1 MDANGSET
9 GAAGRKESAKNADL
23 AAEAVRGQR
32 GERKARQ
39 RHAKPH
45 VIVIMADQL
54 RYDVL
59 GTRYTPNLNSL
70 AADSAAFDRAYCAS
84 PLCVPARGAFFTGTY
99 PNSNGCLINPWDE
112 SDAQYGHVRSGLPN
126 LISLMEEDWDS
137 WHVGKQHLLTGERM
151 HQSRN
156 GRTRWVAGMR
166 EYKQHLREHGQ
177 RAPGGPA
184 YKSLVPEMAGGR
196 TTRAKSYS
204 VPTTGAYEP
213 GFDHFFDGY
222 FAHEAVAAIRG
233 RDASKPMLLN
243 AMFLAP
249 HPPFDVP
256 EPWHSMWA
264 EGELGLP
271 DNVGFWDAGQSPLQL
286 YNLTGFVGTRY
297 SRAEW
302 EAIWRVYLGLVS
314 LLDHCVGM
322 IVDELKAQ
330 DMYEDALIVFTSD
343 HGEMLGSHR
352 LWQKM
357 CMYEES
363 VRVPLYVKL
372 PCKAQGDETG
382 CGGESECAPMAHA
395 VDGRGDRAGSQD
407 GSACA
412 MSKDAAG
419 IRIGAPVSAI
429 DVLPTLCG
437 LLGLDT
443 PPGVQGVSLAPLLA
457 GDGGSPDVET
467 GGISRLGQR
476 IDKGIGVISGIPNP
490 ADPSR
495 NGLDRSMSPGSRPL
509 FIQYDGNGARGNF
522 QRCIITGRHKL
533 IVDLFKDEHYLEL
546 YDVEADPTERRNLAF
561 AEENAGLVLEMLG
574 RLQRHMASTGDL
586 LALPD
591 PASLLRRFLQER
603 EGK

>member
-1 MDANGSET
+1 MGET
-9 GAAGRKESAKNADL
+9 GSKPGAARP
-23 AAEAVRGQR
+23 
-32 GERKARQ
+32 
-39 RHAKPH
+39 RHSKPH

-54 RYDVL
+54 RFDVL
-59 GTRYTPNLNSL
+59 GKRYTPNLNSL
-70 AADSAAFDRAYCAS
+70 AADSVLFDRAYCAS

-99 PNSNGCLINPWDE
+99 PNANGCLINPWDE
-112 SDAQYGHVRSGLPN
+112 ADAQHGQVRTSMPN
-126 LISLMEEDWDS
+126 LISLMESDWDS

-151 HQSRN
+151 HQSQA

-166 EYKQHLREHGQ
+166 EYKQHLREHGL

-184 YKSLVPEMAGGR
+184 YKSLVPEMTGGR

-204 VPTTGAYEP
+204 IPTTGVYEP

-222 FAHEAVAAIRG
+222 FAHEAVAAIRA
-233 RDASKPMLLN
+233 RDTGKPMLLN

-264 EGELGLP
+264 DGELELP

-314 LLDHCVGM
+314 LLDRCVGM
-322 IVDELKAQ
+322 MVDELKAQ
-330 DMYEDALIVFTSD
+330 GMYENSLIVFTSD

-372 PCKAQGDETG
+372 PGKAPGTAGSRGDTRVSAIDS
-382 CGGESECAPMAHA
+382 GGEAVCASTAGEAVAHVA
-395 VDGRGDRAGSQD
+395 PSGGR
-407 GSACA
+407 
-412 MSKDAAG
+412 
-419 IRIGAPVSAI
+419 RIDTPVSAI
-429 DVLPTLCG
+429 DVLPTLCD

-443 PPGVQGVSLAPLLA
+443 PPGVQGMSLAPLLA
-457 GDGGSPDVET
+457 GSAGRPDLGAGGTP
-467 GGISRLGQR
+467 RLGQR
-476 IDKGIGVISGIPNP
+476 INEGTGISSNMPNAAAP
-490 ADPSR
+490 PRDSSI
-495 NGLDRSMSPGSRPL
+495 RSLPTGSRPL

-522 QRCIITGRHKL
+522 QRCIIAGRHKL
-533 IVDLFKDEHYLEL
+533 IVDLFKDEYYLEL
-546 YDVEADPTERRNLAF
+546 YDVEADPMERRNLAF
-561 AEENAGLVLEMLG
+561 AEENAGLVVEMLG
-574 RLQRHMASTGDL
+574 LLCQHMASTGDL
-586 LALPD
+586 LTLPE
-591 PASLLRRFLQER
+591 PEPLLHRFWQER
-603 EGK
+603 AGES

>member
-1 MDANGSET
+1 MD
-9 GAAGRKESAKNADL
+9 D
-23 AAEAVRGQR
+23 RGNNS
-32 GERKARQ
+32 
-39 RHAKPH
+39 KPH

-54 RYDVL
+54 RFDVL
-59 GTRYTPNLNSL
+59 GTRYTSNLNAL
-70 AADSAAFDRAYCAS
+70 AEDSAVFDRAYCAS

-99 PNSNGCLINPWDE
+99 PNANGCLINPWDE
-112 SDAQYGHVRSGLPN
+112 ADAQHGQVRSGLPN
-126 LISLMEEDWDS
+126 LISLMEDEWDS

-151 HQSRN
+151 HQSQN
-156 GRTRWVAGMR
+156 GRTRWIAGMR
-166 EYKQHLREHGQ
+166 EYKQHLKEHGV
-177 RAPGGPA
+177 RAPGGSA
-184 YKSLVPEMAGGR
+184 YKSLVPEMTGGR

-204 VPTTGAYEP
+204 IPATGVYEP
-213 GFDHFFDGY
+213 GFDYFFDGF
-222 FAHEAVAAIRG
+222 FAHQAVAAIRN
-233 RDASKPMLLN
+233 RDVGKPMLLN

-256 EPWHSMWA
+256 EPWHSMWSD
-264 EGELGLP
+264 GELELP

-330 DMYEDALIVFTSD
+330 GMYEDALIVFTSD

-372 PCKAQGDETG
+372 PGKAQGAETG
-382 CGGESECAPMAHA
+382 YEGESESVSTAHVA
-395 VDGRGDRAGSQD
+395 ADSGDRSGSE
-407 GSACA
+407 GESAARAA
-412 MSKDAAG
+412 MEEPIG
-419 IRIGAPVSAI
+419 TRIDTPVSAI
-429 DVLPTLCG
+429 DVLPTLCD

-443 PPGVQGVSLAPLLA
+443 PPSVQGVSLAPLLA
-457 GDGGSPDVET
+457 GGAERPDLEAGGTSQ
-467 GGISRLGQR
+467 LGQR
-476 IDKGIGVISGIPNP
+476 IDEVSGVISGIPHPGVPPRDGPN
-490 ADPSR
+490 
-495 NGLDRSMSPGSRPL
+495 RSMTSGSRTL

-522 QRCIITGRHKL
+522 QRCIIKGRHKL

-546 YDVEADPTERRNLAF
+546 YDVEADPMERRNLAF
-561 AEENAGLVLEMLG
+561 AEENAELATEMLG
-574 RLQRHMASTGDL
+574 LLQQHMASTGDL
-586 LALPD
+586 LTLPD
-591 PASLLRRFLQER
+591 PALLLYRFLQER
-603 EGK
+603 EEK